1 MARLLPC
8 LKAAE
13 PGVDVTGGFPVMD
26 GVGAVGSIA
35 GAIGAGGE
43 FTEPGLMAEGVI
55 VSGGLASGD
64 GVIDIGGGVIITG
77 GGDTTIGNGAI
88 VVEGDIAGAW
98 PEDKTASISDKV
110 SMSMA
115 PESVMTLCLPL
126 RV

>member
-13 PGVDVTGGFPVMD
+13 PGVDMMGGMTDMD
-26 GVGAVGSIA
+26 GV

-43 FTEPGLMAEGVI
+43 FTETGLMAGGVI
-55 VSGGLASGD
+55 MTGGLAIGD
-64 GVIDIGGGVIITG
+64 GVIVIGGGDITR
-77 GGDTTIGNGAI
+77 GNGAM

-110 SMSMA
+110 SVSTA
-115 PESVMTLCLPL
+115 SESVMTFSVCP
-126 RV
+126 